1 VSRTRAVRLIAARE
15 ISERVR
21 GRALRI
27 MTLLTTVLVVA
38 GIVIPAAIRGGTAPT
53 RIGLIAGP
61 AQAAGPAI
69 ARIAAGANVR
79 VVLVDVP
86 SVPSAN
92 AQLEQGT
99 LDVAL
104 VGGPTG
110 ARALVQETLPAT
122 TRTLLNAALD
132 ELHLRAAL
140 AAAGVPPSQ
149 IGPALA
155 PVPFETTALSA
166 PPPHGAARDVAAL
179 AAGFLMYISLSL
191 YGAAVAGGVAQE
203 KTSRTA
209 EVLLAAVRPTQLLA
223 GKVVGIGLVG
233 LGQLT
238 IAVGAGLIANAAVHS
253 ATIPSTVWALLPAF
267 LAWFL
272 AGFVLYAFAFAAA
285 GALVARQEEVQFVT
299 MPFGIVLVAG
309 YLLVYAAIAN
319 PDATWL
325 RVASLLPPLSASLM
339 PARIAL
345 GHVATW
351 EIALDA
357 ALMLA
362 AIRVTAA
369 LSARIYVSAL
379 VRGGARLGWRA
390 ALRLPVRR

>member
-1 VSRTRAVRLIAARE
+1 MSGARVVRLIAMRE

-27 MTLLTTVLVVA
+27 MTALTTVLVVA
-38 GIVIPAAIRGGTAPT
+38 GIVIPAAIRGGAAPT
-53 RIGLIAGP
+53 AIGLVGGP
-61 AQAAGPAI
+61 AQAARPMI
-69 ARIAAGANVR
+69 ARIAAGANFKVTLR
-79 VVLVDVP
+79 DVA
-86 SVPSAN
+86 SVGEAN
-92 AQLEQGT
+92 AELRAGT

-104 VGGPTG
+104 VGDTSG
-110 ARALVQETLPAT
+110 ARAIVPETLPDTA
-122 TRTLLNAALD
+122 RAVLNAALD
-132 ELHLRAAL
+132 ELHLQSAL
-140 AAAGVPPSQ
+140 AAAGVPASK

-155 PVPFETTALSA
+155 PVPLETTALSA
-166 PPPHGAARDVAAL
+166 PPPGRAGRDVAAV
-179 AAGFLMYISLSL
+179 AAGFLMYLTLAL

-209 EVLLAAVRPTQLLA
+209 EVLLAAVRPTALLA
-223 GKVVGIGLVG
+223 GKVIGIGLVG
-233 LGQLT
+233 LGQLA
-238 IAVGAGLIANAAVHS
+238 IAVAAGLIANATVDS
-253 ATIPSTVWALLPAF
+253 ATIPPTVWALLPAF

-299 MPFGIVLVAG
+299 MPFGILLVAG
-309 YLLVYAAIAN
+309 YVLVYAAIAN

-325 RVASLLPPLSASLM
+325 RVASLFPPLSASLM

-345 GHVATW
+345 GHVAAW
-351 EIALDA
+351 EIALNA
-357 ALMLA
+357 ALMLT

-369 LSARIYVSAL
+369 LSARIYVGAL

-390 ALRLPVRR
+390 ALALRER

>member
-1 VSRTRAVRLIAARE
+1 MSGTRAVRLIATRE
-15 ISERVR
+15 IAERLR
-21 GRALRI
+21 GRALRV
-27 MTLLTTVLVVA
+27 MTALTTVLVVA
-38 GIVIPAAIRGGTAPT
+38 GIVIPAAIRGGTT
-53 RIGLIAGP
+53 ETTIGLVGGSAEATG
-61 AQAAGPAI
+61 AAI
-69 ARIAAGANVR
+69 ARIAARAGVR
-79 VVLVDVP
+79 ILLVDVP
-86 SVPSAN
+86 SVGLAN
-92 AQLEQGT
+92 DELRRGA

-104 VGGPTG
+104 VGGVNG
-110 ARALVQETLPAT
+110 ARALVRETLPAT
-122 TRTLLNAALD
+122 TRTVLSAALD

-140 AAAGVPPSQ
+140 AAAGVPEAK

-155 PVPFETTALSA
+155 PVPLATTALEV
-166 PPPHGAARDVAAL
+166 PPSDRSARDIAAL
-179 AAGFLMYISLSL
+179 AAGFLMYISLGL
-191 YGAAVAGGVAQE
+191 YGAAVAAGVAQE

-209 EVLLAAVRPTQLLA
+209 ELLLAAVRPTQLLA
-223 GKVVGIGLVG
+223 GKVIGIGLVG
-233 LGQLT
+233 LGQLSV
-238 IAVGAGLIANAAVHS
+238 AVGAGLIANASVHS

-299 MPFGIVLVAG
+299 MPFGILLVAG
-309 YLLVYAAIAN
+309 YLLVYVAIAN

-325 RVASLLPPLSASLM
+325 RVASLFPPLSASLM

-345 GHVATW
+345 GHVPAW
-351 EIALDA
+351 QIALDA

-379 VRGGARLGWRA
+379 VRGGARLSWRA
-390 ALRLPVRR
+390 ALRLPRR

>member
-1 VSRTRAVRLIAARE
+1 MSGARAVRLIAMRE
-15 ISERVR
+15 IAERVR
-21 GRALRI
+21 GRALRV
-27 MTLLTTVLVVA
+27 MTALTTLLVVA
-38 GIVIPAAIRGGTAPT
+38 GIVIPAAIRGGTTAT
-53 RIGLIAGP
+53 TIGLVGAP
-61 AQAAGPAI
+61 AQSAGAAI
-69 ARIAAGANVR
+69 ARIAAGAGIAI
-79 VVLVDVP
+79 VLVDVP
-86 SVPSAN
+86 SVGLAN
-92 AQLEQGT
+92 DELQRGT

-104 VGGPTG
+104 VGG
-110 ARALVQETLPAT
+110 V
-122 TRTLLNAALD
+122 D
-132 ELHLRAAL
+132 
-140 AAAGVPPSQ
+140 
-149 IGPALA
+149 
-155 PVPFETTALSA
+155 
-166 PPPHGAARDVAAL
+166 GAARSCGDAFRRRRGRCWARRSTSCTCAPRSRRPGCRRRRSVRRSSPCRSSRPRSRASVRSRRARRRR
-179 AAGFLMYISLSL
+179 ARGGFLMYISLGL

-209 EVLLAAVRPTQLLA
+209 ELLLAAVRPTQLLA
-223 GKVVGIGLVG
+223 GKVIGIGLVG
-233 LGQLT
+233 LGQLSV
-238 IAVGAGLIANAAVHS
+238 AVVAGLIANATVHS

-267 LAWFL
+267 LAWYL

-345 GHVATW
+345 GHVPAW
-351 EIALDA
+351 QIALDA

-379 VRGGARLGWRA
+379 VRGGARLSWRA
-390 ALRLPVRR
+390 ALALRRG

>member
-1 VSRTRAVRLIAARE
+1 VSGARAVRLIAMRE
-15 ISERVR
+15 IAERVR
-21 GRALRI
+21 GRALRV
-27 MTLLTTVLVVA
+27 MTVLTTLLVVA
-38 GIVIPAAIRGGTAPT
+38 GIVVPAAIRGGTT
-53 RIGLIAGP
+53 VTTIGLVGEP
-61 AQAAGPAI
+61 AQS
-69 ARIAAGANVR
+69 AGAAIVQIASSAGIGI
-79 VVLVDVP
+79 VLVDVP
-86 SVPSAN
+86 SVGLAN
-92 AQLEQGT
+92 DELLRGT

-104 VGGPTG
+104 VGGVHG
-110 ARALVQETLPAT
+110 ARALVRETLPQT
-122 TRTLLNAALD
+122 TRTVLNAALD

-140 AAAGVPPSQ
+140 AAAGVPASQ
-149 IGPALA
+149 IGPALE
-155 PVPFETTALSA
+155 PVPLATSALEA
-166 PPPHGAARDVAAL
+166 PPSDRAARDVAAL
-179 AAGFLMYISLSL
+179 AAGFLMYISLGL

-209 EVLLAAVRPTQLLA
+209 ELLLAAVRPTQLLA
-223 GKVVGIGLVG
+223 GKVIGIGLVG
-233 LGQLT
+233 LGQLSV
-238 IAVGAGLIANAAVHS
+238 AVGAGLIANAAVHS

-345 GHVATW
+345 GHVPAW
-351 EIALDA
+351 QIALDA

-369 LSARIYVSAL
+369 LSARIYVGAL
-379 VRGGARLGWRA
+379 VRGGARLSWRA
-390 ALRLPVRR
+390 ALRLPQR

>member
-1 VSRTRAVRLIAARE
+1 MNGTRAVRLIAMRE

-27 MTLLTTVLVVA
+27 MTALTTVLVVA

-53 RIGLIAGP
+53 TIGLVGGP
-61 AQAAGPAI
+61 AQGTGPTV
-69 ARIAAGANVR
+69 ARIAASAGIK

-86 SVPSAN
+86 SVAVAN
-92 AQLEQGT
+92 DDLQNGV

-104 VGGPTG
+104 VGGTNG
-110 ARALVQETLPAT
+110 ARAIVRQTLPAT
-122 TRTLLNAALD
+122 TRTVLSAALD
-132 ELHLRAAL
+132 ELRLRAAL
-140 AAAGVPPSQ
+140 ANAGVPPAQ

-155 PVPFETTALSA
+155 PVPFETTALSL
-166 PPPHGAARDVAAL
+166 PPSDGSARDVAAL
-179 AAGFLMYISLSL
+179 AAGFLMYISLGL

-223 GKVVGIGLVG
+223 GKVIGIGLVG

-238 IAVGAGLIANAAVHS
+238 IAVGAGLIANASVHS
-253 ATIPSTVWALLPAF
+253 ATIPATVWALLPAF

-299 MPFGIVLVAG
+299 MPFGIVLVVG
-309 YLLVYAAIAN
+309 YLLVYPAIAN

-325 RVASLLPPLSASLM
+325 RIASLFPPLSASLM

-345 GHVATW
+345 GHVAAW

-369 LSARIYVSAL
+369 LSARIYVGAL
-379 VRGGARLGWRA
+379 VRGGARLSWRS
-390 ALRLPVRR
+390 ALRLPRR

>member
-1 VSRTRAVRLIAARE
+1 MRAVRLIAMRE

-27 MTLLTTVLVVA
+27 MTALTTLLVVA
-38 GIVIPAAIRGGTAPT
+38 GIVIPAAIRGQAAPT
-53 RIGLIAGP
+53 TIGLVGGP
-61 AQAAGPAI
+61 AEAIGPVI
-69 ARIAAGANVR
+69 ARIAASASIK

-86 SVPSAN
+86 SVGVAN
-92 AQLEQGT
+92 DDLESGS

-104 VGGPTG
+104 VGGTDG
-110 ARALVQETLPAT
+110 ARAIVRQTLPAT
-122 TRTLLNAALD
+122 TRTVLSAALD
-132 ELHLRAAL
+132 ELRLRAAL
-140 AAAGVPPSQ
+140 ADAGVPESA

-155 PVPFETTALSA
+155 PVPFETTALSV
-166 PPPHGAARDVAAL
+166 PPSDRAARDVAAL
-179 AAGFLMYISLSL
+179 AAGFLMYISLGL
-191 YGAAVAGGVAQE
+191 YGAAVAAGVAQE

-223 GKVVGIGLVG
+223 GKVIGIGLVG

-238 IAVGAGLIANAAVHS
+238 IAVGAGLIANASVHS
-253 ATIPSTVWALLPAF
+253 TTIPATVWGLLPAF

-299 MPFGIVLVAG
+299 MPFGIVLIVG

-325 RVASLLPPLSASLM
+325 RVASLFPPLSASLM

-345 GHVATW
+345 GHVAAW

-362 AIRVTAA
+362 AIRITAA
-369 LSARIYVSAL
+369 FSARIYVGAL
-379 VRGGARLGWRA
+379 VRGGARLSWRS
-390 ALRLPVRR
+390 ALRLPRR

>member
-1 VSRTRAVRLIAARE
+1 MSGMRAVRLIAMRE
-15 ISERVR
+15 IAERVR
-21 GRALRI
+21 GRALRV
-27 MTLLTTVLVVA
+27 MTVLTTLLVVA
-38 GIVIPAAIRGGTAPT
+38 GIVIPAAIRGGTT
-53 RIGLIAGP
+53 ETTIGLVGVPAQSAGP
-61 AQAAGPAI
+61 TI
-69 ARIAAGANVR
+69 AEIAASANVR
-79 VVLVDVP
+79 IVLVDIP
-86 SVPSAN
+86 SVGMAN
-92 AQLEQGT
+92 DDLQRGS

-104 VGGPTG
+104 VGGVDG

-122 TRTLLNAALD
+122 TRTVLSAALD

-140 AAAGVPPSQ
+140 AAAGLPASR
-149 IGPALA
+149 IGAALA
-155 PVPFETTALSA
+155 PVPLATAALSA
-166 PPPHGAARDVAAL
+166 PPTDRSARDIAAL
-179 AAGFLMYISLSL
+179 AAGFLMYISLGL

-209 EVLLAAVRPTQLLA
+209 ELLLAAVRPTQLLA
-223 GKVVGIGLVG
+223 GKVIGIGLVG

-238 IAVGAGLIANAAVHS
+238 VAVGAGLIANASVHS
-253 ATIPSTVWALLPAF
+253 ATIPPTVWALLPAF

-299 MPFGIVLVAG
+299 MPFGILLVAG
-309 YLLVYAAIAN
+309 YVLVYAAIAN

-325 RVASLLPPLSASLM
+325 RVASLFPPLSASLM

-345 GHVATW
+345 GHVSAW

-369 LSARIYVSAL
+369 LSARIYVNAL
-379 VRGGARLGWRA
+379 VRGGARLSWRA
-390 ALRLPVRR
+390 ALRLPRR

>member
-1 VSRTRAVRLIAARE
+1 MNGMRAVRLIAMRE

-27 MTLLTTVLVVA
+27 MTALTTVLVVA
-38 GIVIPAAIRGGTAPT
+38 GIVIPAAIRGQAAPT
-53 RIGLIAGP
+53 TIGLVGGP
-61 AQAAGPAI
+61 AEAIGPVI
-69 ARIAAGANVR
+69 VRIAASASIK

-86 SVPSAN
+86 SVGVAN
-92 AQLEQGT
+92 DDLESGS

-104 VGGPTG
+104 VGGTDG
-110 ARALVQETLPAT
+110 ARAIVRQTLPAT
-122 TRTLLNAALD
+122 TRTVLSAALD
-132 ELHLRAAL
+132 ELRLRAAL
-140 AAAGVPPSQ
+140 AAAGVPESA

-155 PVPFETTALSA
+155 PVPFETTALSV
-166 PPPHGAARDVAAL
+166 PPSDRAARDVAAL
-179 AAGFLMYISLSL
+179 AAGFLMYISLGL
-191 YGAAVAGGVAQE
+191 YGAAVAAGVAQE

-223 GKVVGIGLVG
+223 GKVIGIGLVG

-238 IAVGAGLIANAAVHS
+238 IAVGAGLIANASVHS
-253 ATIPSTVWALLPAF
+253 TTIPATVWGLLPAF

-299 MPFGIVLVAG
+299 MPFGIVLIVG

-325 RVASLLPPLSASLM
+325 RVASLFPPLSASLM

-345 GHVATW
+345 GHVAAW

-362 AIRVTAA
+362 AIRITAA
-369 LSARIYVSAL
+369 FSARIYVGAL
-379 VRGGARLGWRA
+379 VRGGARLSWRS
-390 ALRLPVRR
+390 ALRLPRR